1 MSKPMDS
8 THAPDRPVLLKDIAA
23 RCGVCAWTVSA
34 ALRHDA
40 RVKAATAERIRAV
53 AAEMGYN
60 PAQQIAARRMV
71 MRQHGLS
78 VVNQVIACIFPLP
91 TVNMHYF
98 NKLYLG
104 ILHELTSQGFA
115 LLSLDSYRIVGD
127 GTTAAQVPP
136 IMYRGEIDGLIL
148 LPVRTPYTPLIS
160 ELRANQGFGDRPIVS
175 LMDAAPEAVTV
186 MGEEETGVRQS
197 VEHVLRL
204 GHRQLAYFMLPTPN
218 AREARR
224 LDIIRAVLRENGL
237 DPAQSLQVIEV
248 EEEMLT
254 PEKYYHAELAQ
265 QVLKNP
271 TAAIITRFLRSHPQT
286 RAFLCVNDI
295 CALFLWQIVEQAGLR
310 VPDDIS
316 IIGFDDTDVKSTST
330 GGNLLST
337 VRVPLFDI
345 GRMAGCY
352 LIAKITKT
360 TLFTDDLP
368 LLTEFIDR
376 ASTAPPPHSTPL

>member
-1 MSKPMDS
+1 MDS
-8 THAPDRPVLLKDIAA
+8 THVSDRPVLLKDIAA

-40 RVKAATAERIRAV
+40 RVKTATAERIRVV

-71 MRQHGLS
+71 MRQHGLP

-91 TVNMHYF
+91 TVNIHYF
-98 NKLYLG
+98 NKIYLG
-104 ILHELTSQGFA
+104 VLHELTSQGFA

-127 GTTAAQVPP
+127 GTSAAQVPP

-197 VEHVLRL
+197 VEHLLRL
-204 GHRQLAYFMLPTPN
+204 GHRQLVYFMLPTPN
-218 AREARR
+218 AREKRR
-224 LDIIRAVLRENGL
+224 LAIIRAVLRENGL

-248 EEEMLT
+248 GEELLT
-254 PEKYYHAELAQ
+254 PEKYYHRELAQ
-265 QVLKNP
+265 QVLTGS
-271 TAAIITRFLRSHPQT
+271 TAALIMRFLRSHPQT

-316 IIGFDDTDVKSTST
+316 IIGFDDTDAKVTSD

-337 VRVPLFDI
+337 VRVPLCDI
-345 GRMAGCY
+345 GRMAGRY
-352 LIAKITKT
+352 LIAEIAKT
-360 TLFTDDLP
+360 PLVTEDLS
-368 LLTEFIDR
+368 LATEFIDR
-376 ASTAPPPHSTPL
+376 ASTAQLTS